1 MCVAVYLLVLQERA
15 PVGRAAV
22 VWREVVEV
30 EEVLVQPLPVGA
42 T

>member
-15 PVGRAAV
+15 PISRAAV
-22 VWREVVEV
+22 VWREVLEV
-30 EEVLVQPLPVGA
+30 EEVLVQPLPVRA

>member
-1 MCVAVYLLVLQERA
+1 MRVAVYLLVLQERA
-15 PVGRAAV
+15 LIGRGAV

-30 EEVLVQPLPVGA
+30 DEVLVQPLPVWA